1 MGLGD
6 KEQVLQ
12 NAIGLVRTPGA
23 GFTSV
28 QRGLG
33 IPSGAAGIVR
43 SGAGVYVFNLTQGIP
58 SANCQTTAFLYGG
71 GVISVAHT
79 SDSAKTVTTSA
90 TIGGA
95 AADVGDF
102 DVSFCQVI

>member
-12 NAIGLVRTPGA
+12 NAIGLVRGNGA
-23 GFTSV
+23 GFTFV
-28 QRGLG
+28 GRGLG
-33 IPSGAAGIVR
+33 VPGGAAGVVR
-43 SGAGVYVFNLTQGIP
+43 SAAGVYVYNLTQGIP
-58 SANCQTTAFLYGG
+58 SANCQTTAFLFGG
-71 GVISVAHT
+71 GVITIAHT
-79 SDSAKTVTTSA
+79 SDTVKTVTTSA

-102 DVSFCQVI
+102 DVSFSQVI